1 MNNTSA
7 TQQTQDQYL
16 TGMFRDREGTEKAY
30 TSLRDRGY
38 SEDEINVMMSDETRD
53 KYYKDGADTELGN
66 KALEGTGAGAAIGGT
81 LGAIIGGV
89 AAIGTNLILP
99 GLGLIVWGPL
109 AAALAGAGAGGATGG
124 LVGALIGAGI
134 PEDRAKAYETG
145 INEGGTVVGVKP
157 RNAEDADYFENEWKG
172 YKGESIYR

>member
-1 MNNTSA
+1 MNNTGA

-16 TGMFRDREGTEKAY
+16 TGMFRDREGTERAY
-30 TSLRDRGY
+30 SSLRDRGY

-53 KYYKDGADTELGN
+53 KYYKDGAETELGT

-81 LGAIIGGV
+81 LGAIVAGI
-89 AAIGTNLILP
+89 AAIGTNLALP
-99 GLGLIVWGPL
+99 GLGLVVWGPL

-134 PEDRAKAYETG
+134 PEDRAKQYETG
-145 INEGGTVVGVKP
+145 IREGGTVLGVKP
-157 RNAEDADYFENEWKG
+157 RSSEDADYFENEWKG